1 MKNIRIKGFTL
12 VELSI
17 TMVIAG
23 LLFTAFVS
31 LYSAQRREDQ
41 MSITRERME
50 DIQLALREY
59 AKINLR
65 YPCVADP
72 SIALTTSGYGAA
84 TNCAAAVGGGV
95 VEAGPAGNKVR
106 IGSVPV
112 NTLRL
117 SSDHQKDGYGNRFT
131 FAMSV
136 NLTAANSIPAGT
148 SPDGSINIID
158 AAGTTVL
165 PTAGTAQFVILSH
178 GPTGVGAR
186 TMSGGTKLTC
196 PAATTLENENCDNDG
211 AAVATFRAAAISETS
226 GNNFFDDT
234 IMSNNS
240 IVVTATTLADKLAI
254 CSGKRMFYV
263 PSDGAADADGCVGI
277 TGMLEGAC
285 IERQTEYDFGY
296 LASDMDA
303 TGFFV
308 SDTYY
313 GTSATLDDAY
323 VISAPAT
330 VTGASPPRCACP
342 AGYTLR
348 RLGSW
353 TSPIDNHASACATC
367 TYVRADTLFT
377 CTRN

>member
-1 MKNIRIKGFTL
+1 MKNVRIKGFTL

-17 TMVIAG
+17 SMVIAG

-59 AKINLR
+59 AKTNLR
-65 YPCVADP
+65 YPCVAGPD
-72 SIALTTSGYGAA
+72 IAVTTSGYGAA
-84 TNCAAAVGGGV
+84 TDCSAGV
-95 VEAGPAGNKVR
+95 ASGVIEVGPAGDKVR

-136 NLTAANSIPAGT
+136 NLTVANSIPAGT
-148 SPDGSINIID
+148 SPDGSIDIID
-158 AAGTTVL
+158 AAGATVL
-165 PTAGTAQFVILSH
+165 PTAATAQFVLVSH
-178 GPTGVGAR
+178 GSTGVGAR
-186 TMSGGTKLTC
+186 TMAGGTKLTC
-196 PAATTLENENCDNDG
+196 PAAATLENENCDNDG
-211 AAVATFRAAAISETS
+211 AGVATFRAASVSETS

-234 IMSNNS
+234 MISNNS
-240 IVVTATTLADKLAI
+240 IVATATTLADKLAI
-254 CSGKRMFYV
+254 CSGKKMFYV

-285 IERQTEYDFGY
+285 IERQTEYDFNY
-296 LASDMDA
+296 LAADIDA

-313 GTSATLDDAY
+313 GTNAALDDAY
-323 VISAPAT
+323 VISAPAS
-330 VTGASPPRCACP
+330 VTGAAPPRCACP

-353 TSPIDNHASACATC
+353 VSPIDNHGAACGAC